1 MFNASPGLNVACAA
15 ILTEMLKQMPK
26 EKALALMGNA
36 ADALEK
42 GRDKTDATMNGAKF
56 IRGVWLKMI

>member
-15 ILTEMLKQMPK
+15 ILTEMLKQLPRT
-26 EKALALMGNA
+26 KALALVGNA

-42 GRDKTDATMNGAKF
+42 DRNQTDATIVKLL
-56 IRGVWLKMI
+56 RGEWLKMI